1 MFNIAI
7 FGRPNVGK
15 STLFNALVGKKKA
28 IVSNVSGVTVDR
40 NYGIVK
46 LNDISFNLIDT
57 AGILDKALHKNEFTV
72 QTLKA
77 IEEADLVF
85 FVTDYSSGILP
96 YDFELSSILRKTKKN
111 VIHLVNKFDT
121 KNNFFSDK
129 DAIKIGFKEI
139 IYISSEHKKGFD
151 DIYNSLIKIENFR
164 NSENITPSNF
174 SNSSQIRISFIGKPN
189 AGKSSLINT
198 ILGHKRLVTGSKPGI
213 TRDSIQI
220 PFSYKNKNFS
230 LIDTAGMRRK
240 AKINDFVEKQS
251 VSKSMLAIRMSDIV
265 ILVLDSTDKL
275 NKQDLILAKRAID
288 YGKSIIISLNKWD
301 LIEDKINL
309 KKYFSEKIKIS
320 LSQLNDVKI
329 LPTSCFKVHGIDKL
343 LEDIISVY
351 DNSHNRISTSDLNKW
366 FKFLSEKHPAPMVKG
381 KKNSLKYI
389 SQVEVLP
396 PRFIIF
402 CSYPKDI
409 PSSYVK
415 YIKNNL
421 KKAFN
426 FKGVNIVINLKK
438 TLNPFTNQ

>member
-121 KNNFFSDK
+121 KNNVFSDK

-151 DIYNSLIKIENFR
+151 DIYISLIKFENFR

-174 SNSSQIRISFIGKPN
+174 SNSSQIKISFIGKPN

-309 KKYFSEKIKIS
+309 KEYFSEKIKIS

-329 LPTSCFKVHGIDKL
+329 LPTSSFKVHGIDKL

-351 DNSHNRISTSDLNKW
+351 ENSHNRISTSDLNKW

-409 PSSYVK
+409 PSSYIK

>member
-57 AGILDKALHKNEFTV
+57 AGILDKALHENEFTV

-121 KNNFFSDK
+121 KNNAFSDK

-288 YGKSIIISLNKWD
+288 YGKSVIISLNKWD

>member
-111 VIHLVNKFDT
+111 VIHLVNKFDK
-121 KNNFFSDK
+121 KNNVFSDK

-151 DIYNSLIKIENFR
+151 DIYISLIKFENFR

-174 SNSSQIRISFIGKPN
+174 SNSSQIKISFIGKPN

-213 TRDSIQI
+213 TRDSVQI
-220 PFSYKNKNFS
+220 PFFYKNKNFS

-309 KKYFSEKIKIS
+309 KEYFSEKIKIS

-329 LPTSCFKVHGIDKL
+329 LPTSSFKVHGIDKL

-351 DNSHNRISTSDLNKW
+351 ENSHNRISTSDLNKW

-409 PSSYVK
+409 PSSYIK

>member
-15 STLFNALVGKKKA
+15 STLFNALVGEKKA

-40 NYGIVK
+40 NYGIVR

-57 AGILDKALHKNEFTV
+57 AGIIDKALNKNEFTV

-121 KNNFFSDK
+121 KNNFFSNK

-139 IYISSEHKKGFD
+139 IYISSEHKKGFN

-164 NSENITPSNF
+164 NNENITPSNF

-198 ILGHKRLVTGSKPGI
+198 ILGHKRLVTGPKPGL
-213 TRDSIQI
+213 TKDSIQI

-301 LIEDKINL
+301 LIEDKIDL
-309 KKYFSEKIKIS
+309 KKYFSENIKIS

-351 DNSHNRISTSDLNKW
+351 DNSHNRVSTSDLNKW

-426 FKGVNIVINLKK
+426 FKGVNIMINLKK